1 MTLPSDPDFLL
12 APERLAVRVSGQEV
26 ILTSTQFRLLAVMMA
41 EPGRTFS
48 RTELLGRAFDAIVEQ
63 RTVDVHVKEL
73 RRKLGP
79 AGERVQTIRG
89 QGYRYRAVSPAGQ
102 PSQSGS

>member
-26 ILTSTQFRLLAVMMA
+26 ILTSTQFRLLAVMMT
-41 EPGRTFS
+41 EPGRTFG
-48 RTELLGRAFDAIVEQ
+48 RTELVRRAFDPPVDE
-63 RTVDVHVKEL
+63 RTVDVHIMEL

-79 AGERVQTIRG
+79 AGERVQTTRG
-89 QGYRYRAVSPAGQ
+89 VGYRYWPAT
-102 PSQSGS
+102 